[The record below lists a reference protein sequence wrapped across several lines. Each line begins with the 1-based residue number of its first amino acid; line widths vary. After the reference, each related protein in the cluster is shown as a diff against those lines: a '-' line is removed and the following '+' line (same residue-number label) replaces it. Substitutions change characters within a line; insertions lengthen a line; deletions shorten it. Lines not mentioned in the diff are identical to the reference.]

1 MKRTRV
7 AKINP
12 KIKILADYFNPS
24 IFAFL
29 TSLNNIHPITTT
41 SIKTR
46 FGGLSVSLSPLS

>member
-41 SIKTR
+41 
-46 FGGLSVSLSPLS
+46 